1 MISHVSAAAKYFIKI
16 TADFPEAFSVSYARQ
31 AAVNRAEKSRYKK
44 MPIFSGRCRY
54 FPAGFLSPQSR
65 ILLNS
70 GKQTIPR

>member
-44 MPIFSGRCRY
+44 MPIFSGRLFIAAKPCVY
-54 FPAGFLSPQSR
+54 
-65 ILLNS
+65 
-70 GKQTIPR
+70 KQRR

>member
-44 MPIFSGRCRY
+44 MPIFSGR
-54 FPAGFLSPQSR
+54 FFVAAKPDFV
-65 ILLNS
+65 
-70 GKQTIPR
+70 KQRQTNNTSLKN

>member
-44 MPIFSGRCRY
+44 MPIFSGRL
-54 FPAGFLSPQSR
+54 FIAAKPDFV
-65 ILLNS
+65 
-70 GKQTIPR
+70 KQRQTNNTSLKN